1 MPSSKVGHLKSEL
14 NMTYILI
21 KQLYGTL
28 TVVLENNSK
37 ETIPHSLELRISGYG
52 FN

>member
-1 MPSSKVGHLKSEL
+1 MPSSEVGHLKSEL

-21 KQLYGTL
+21 KTL